1 MPRRSVRLE
10 TDDEGRDFAAGV
22 AAIERELSLPGEF
35 PPDVLAAAV
44 EAAAHPRLPDLDRTD
59 VPLVTIDPVGSM
71 DLDQALSIERR
82 GDGFRIHYAIAD
94 VAAFVVP
101 GGPLDEEAHAR
112 GETLYAP
119 DHRIPLYPP
128 ALSEDAASL
137 LPGQLRP
144 ALLWTIDLD
153 ATGESTRFEVA
164 RARVRSRGRFDY
176 EAVQRQLDAGTAD
189 DVFVLLQVVGELRLR
204 REAERGG
211 VSLPLPEQEVVV
223 GGSGW
228 SLTYRQQQPVEQWN
242 AQISL
247 LTGMGCAEIMLYG
260 EVGIVRTLPPAPNSA
275 IAQLRRTAAALHLE
289 WRAEVLYADFVRSI
303 DPSTPAGAAMLNA
316 CTSLLRGAGYVA
328 FEGGVPE
335 HIEHAAL
342 ASEYAHTTAPL
353 RRLVDRYAGEIAVA
367 LCADAAVPDWV
378 RARLRGLPKEMD
390 EADRRAHQF
399 DGAVLSLVEAGTL
412 ASLVGQTFL
421 GVITGVDSRVPSAGT
436 VVLREPAVEARVSA
450 PNGAALPLGEDV
462 SVRLVEA
469 DTATRVVRF
478 ALEAGGTRSG

>member
-10 TDDEGRDFAAGV
+10 ADDGRDFVAGV
-22 AAIERELSLPGEF
+22 AAIEAELSLPGEF

-59 VPLVTIDPVGSM
+59 FPLVTIDPVGSM
-71 DLDQALSIERR
+71 DLDQALHIERR
-82 GDGFRIHYAIAD
+82 GDGFRVHYAIAD

-101 GGPLDEEAHAR
+101 GGPLDEEAHVR

-128 ALSEDAASL
+128 ALSEGAASL
-137 LPGQLRP
+137 LPQQLRP

-153 ATGESTRFEVA
+153 ATGESTKFEVA
-164 RARVRSRGRFDY
+164 RARVRSRRRFDY
-176 EAVQRQLDAGTAD
+176 ESVQRQIDAGTAD
-189 DVFVLLQVVGELRLR
+189 EVFVLLQLVGELRLR

-211 VSLPLPEQEVVV
+211 VSLPLPEQEVVA
-223 GGSGW
+223 GAGGW

-275 IAQLRRTAAALHLE
+275 IARLRRTAAALHLE
-289 WRAEVLYADFVRSI
+289 WRAEVLYPDFVRSI

-353 RRLVDRYAGEIAVA
+353 RRLVDRYTGEIAIA
-367 LCADAAVPDWV
+367 LCADVAVPDWV
-378 RARLRGLPKEMD
+378 RTRLRGLPKEMD

-412 ASLVGQTFL
+412 ASRVGQTFR
-421 GVITGVDSRVPSAGT
+421 GVVTAVEAGEPSSGS
-436 VVLREPAVEARVSA
+436 VVLQDPAVEARVRA
-450 PNGAALPLGEDV
+450 PDGAALPLGEEV

-478 ALEAGGTRSG
+478 ELAAGLTRNG